1 MPESTPSTPMVVVRF
16 VGLLNALP
24 AQLRLEALAR
34 LQAEIV
40 QSVIDDGIRD
50 RLEADRRPFVPATL

>member
-1 MPESTPSTPMVVVRF
+1 MPEFNVDEVVDQLVH
-16 VGLLNALP
+16 LISALP
-24 AQLRLEALAR
+24 VSIRLEALTR

-50 RLEADRRPFVPATL
+50 RLES